1 MTEKDKWMNM
11 ALHELETAEYNLEGS
26 ILDAAAFHC
35 QQAVE
40 KALKALYI
48 KEYKRLI
55 RTHDLLFL
63 GKKLN
68 LPDDLIEICDAI
80 NPFYIGARYPD
91 MYEEY
96 GEEEVEEAINRAR
109 EVIEWVRKKI

>member
-1 MTEKDKWMNM
+1 MSETDKWMNM
-11 ALHELETAEYNLEGS
+11 ALHDLETSEYNLEGN
-26 ILDAAAFHC
+26 ILDVSAFYC

-48 KEYKRLI
+48 KEYGKLI

-63 GKKLN
+63 AKKLN
-68 LPDDLIEICDAI
+68 LPGDLIEICDEI
-80 NPFYIGARYPD
+80 NPFYIGTRYPD

-96 GEEEVEEAINRAR
+96 TQKEVEEAINKVRG
-109 EVIEWVRKKI
+109 VIEWVKKKI